1 MMKKAQ
7 LSGQGALITFFFTIM
22 VGVIIVVIA
31 GGFITDQNTKI
42 GVDETNLALTSNA
55 SLSFTSL
62 KFADLVSGSEV
73 VIANST
79 TLTLNTDY
87 VMDYTGGRINVTE
100 TVTHLASE
108 GLINITY
115 DRFPPGYTKNNLN
128 RSVLLLLPLL
138 IVVALIVFL
147 AVRISFKE

>member
-22 VGVIIVVIA
+22 VGVILVVIA
-31 GGFITDQNTKI
+31 GGFITDQNTTI
-42 GVDETNLALTSNA
+42 RVGQDNLALTSNA

-62 KFADLVSGSEV
+62 TFADLVSGSEV
-73 VIANST
+73 VIANGT
-79 TLTLNTDY
+79 TFTRNTDY
-87 VMDYTGGRINVTE
+87 VMDYEGGRINFTSA
-100 TVTHLASE
+100 TADQ
-108 GLINITY
+108 GLLNVTY
-115 DRFPPGYTKNNLN
+115 DRFPAGYTKNNLN